1 MTATL
6 RTSFAAIA
14 LAAALTFGAAPR
26 VHAQE
31 ATPIA
36 QQDAAASAPAA
47 KQDLNQ
53 AKKEDSGEDEN
64 AAMRHSS
71 TVQMMGRIF
80 HLKPEPAAKLF
91 EFINFLI
98 LAVAIIWALA
108 KALPKTFKGRVNSIQ
123 KNLVEART
131 ATEYAN
137 IRLAA
142 VEERLSRLDSEIAEI
157 RTRAEQDAVQDEERI
172 KATVEEDKQ
181 KVIAQA
187 EQEIAAATVQ
197 AQRQIRQYA
206 AEMVIQQATQRLQV
220 SADLDRQL
228 IAEFAGKLKPGSEN

>member
-1 MTATL
+1 MTL
-6 RTSFAAIA
+6 RSSFAA
-14 LAAALTFGAAPR
+14 LTLCAALTFGIAPR

-31 ATPIA
+31 ATPIT
-36 QQDAAASAPAA
+36 QQDATASAPAA
-47 KQDLNQ
+47 KQDLNE
-53 AKKEDSGEDEN
+53 AKKEESGEDEN

-71 TVQMMGRIF
+71 TVQKMGRI
-80 HLKPEPAAKLF
+80 LGLQPEPAAKLF
-91 EFINFLI
+91 NFLNFLV

-108 KALPKTFKGRVNSIQ
+108 KFLPKTFKGRVNGIQ

-131 ATEYAN
+131 ATESAN
-137 IRLAA
+137 MRLAA
-142 VEERLSRLDSEIAEI
+142 VEERLSRLDSEIAGI
-157 RTRAEQDAVQDEERI
+157 RTRSEQDAVQDEQRI
-172 KATVEEDKQ
+172 KAAVEEDKQ
-181 KVIAQA
+181 KVIALA

-228 IAEFAGKLKPGSEN
+228 IADFAGKLKPGSEN

>member
-1 MTATL
+1 MTL
-6 RTSFAAIA
+6 RSSFAAITLCAA
-14 LAAALTFGAAPR
+14 LAFGAAPR
-26 VHAQE
+26 LHSQE
-31 ATPIA
+31 ATPITR
-36 QQDAAASAPAA
+36 QDAQASAPAA

-53 AKKEDSGEDEN
+53 AKKEESGESEN

-80 HLKPEPAAKLF
+80 HLAPEPAAKLF

-98 LAVAIIWALA
+98 LATAIIWALA
-108 KALPKTFKGRVNSIQ
+108 KLLPKTFKSRVSSIQ

-131 ATEYAN
+131 ATESAN
-137 IRLAA
+137 VRLAA
-142 VEERLSRLDSEIAEI
+142 VEERLSRLDTEIAGI
-157 RTRAEQDAVQDEERI
+157 RTRSEQDAVQDEQRI
-172 KATVEEDKQ
+172 KAAVEEDKQ
-181 KVIAQA
+181 KVIALA

-220 SADLDRQL
+220 TADLDRQL
-228 IAEFAGKLKPGSEN
+228 IADFAGKLKPGSEN

>member
-1 MTATL
+1 MTL
-6 RTSFAAIA
+6 RPSLAAIA

-31 ATPIA
+31 ATPITR
-36 QQDAAASAPAA
+36 QDAQASAPAA
-47 KQDLNQ
+47 KQDLNE
-53 AKKEDSGEDEN
+53 AKKEGSGEDEN
-64 AAMRHSS
+64 TAMRHSS
-71 TVQMMGRIF
+71 MVQKLG
-80 HLKPEPAAKLF
+80 HLLGLKTEPAAKLF
-91 EFINFLI
+91 NFLNFLV

-108 KALPKTFKGRVNSIQ
+108 KFLPKTFKSRVNGIQ

-131 ATEYAN
+131 ASESAN

-142 VEERLSRLDSEIAEI
+142 VEERLSRLDTEIAEI
-157 RTRAEQDAVQDEERI
+157 RTRSEQDAAQDEQRI
-172 KATVEEDKQ
+172 KAAVEEDKQ

-206 AEMVIQQATQRLQV
+206 AEMVITQATQRLQV

-228 IAEFAGKLKPGSEN
+228 ITEFASKLKPGSEN